1 MRTCVIGGAGFIG
14 RYLVAQLLETGREVL
29 VLGRRQE
36 RPRNVDQRAAYAA
49 CDYGDREALRRHLS
63 TCTEIIDLAYA
74 TVPQTSFVNPVFD
87 LQANL
92 PASVGLLQEAAQL
105 PRLRQLMIASSGGTV
120 YGPVTTLPIFEEA
133 PTNPISPY
141 GITKLTLEHY
151 GRMFHRMHGVP
162 VTIVRPA
169 NAYGPGQRPFV
180 GQGFIATAI
189 GHILKRDKVTIF
201 GEQGTIRDYLHVGDL
216 ASGMLAALGGEGRGE
231 TYNIGSGVGRN
242 NREVLSAIEVQAAR
256 AGYDITLDVLPER
269 HFDVPA
275 NVLSFSKL
283 NSDTGWRPSIAFEDG
298 VEEVWADIVDTIA
311 L

>member
-1 MRTCVIGGAGFIG
+1 MRACVIGGAGFIG
-14 RYLVAQLLETGREVL
+14 RYLVGQLLESGREVI

-36 RPRNVDQRAAYAA
+36 RPPKLDRRALYAP
-49 CDYGDREALRRHLS
+49 CDYGDRESLRRYLTPCS
-63 TCTEIIDLAYA
+63 EIIDLAYA

-105 PRLRQLMIASSGGTV
+105 PGLRQVMIASSGGTI
-120 YGPVTTLPIFEEA
+120 YGPVSSLPIHEDVPA
-133 PTNPISPY
+133 SPISPY

-169 NAYGPGQRPFV
+169 NAYGPGQRPFA

-201 GEQGTIRDYLHVGDL
+201 GAHGTIRDYLHVSDV
-216 ASGMLAALGGEGRGE
+216 AAGMLAALSGQGCGE

-242 NREVLSAIEVQAAR
+242 NRQVLSAIEPHAQR
-256 AGYDITLDVLPER
+256 AGYEITLDIAPER

-275 NVLSFSKL
+275 NVLSYGKL
-283 NSDTGWRPSIAFEDG
+283 ARHTGWQPRVAFEDG
-298 VEEVWADIVDTIA
+298 IEEVWMDIVGTSVA
-311 L
+311 